1 MIKLI
6 SDCTVLT
13 SICIPV
19 NVESIG
25 ATASK
30 EFDIQLENAKLPV
43 IDKICINDGFLFK
56 KAVCC
61 NSRQ

>member
-30 EFDIQLENAKLPV
+30 GIRYTIRKCKLPV